1 MKTSDK
7 IFLEIQGVLSQIKE
21 ENLQEIATKLV
32 DAKRIFVIG
41 EGRSGFMGK
50 SFAMRL
56 MHLNANVFSVGE
68 TITPSIAEGDILL
81 AVSGSG
87 TTKSVVWTA
96 EKAKELNCQVIAVTT
111 NSESPLAAA
120 SSDVLHIPAATKYR
134 ADGEIQSVQPLGSL
148 FDQSVHIVFDSICL
162 IYSNL
167 KEYGHNEAFSR
178 HSNLE

>member
-1 MKTSDK
+1 MKTTDK
-7 IFLEIQGVLSQIKE
+7 ILSEIQAVINQINEESLQNVASVLV
-21 ENLQEIATKLV
+21 N
-32 DAKRIFVIG
+32 AKRIFVIG

-56 MHLNANVFSVGE
+56 MHLDVNVFVVGE
-68 TITPSIAEGDILL
+68 TITPSIAEGDVLI

-87 TTKSVVWTA
+87 KTKSVVWTA
-96 EKAKELNCQVIAVTT
+96 EKAKELSCHVISVTT
-111 NSESPLAAA
+111 NLESPLAAA
-120 SSDVLHIPAATKYR
+120 STDILHIPAATKYR
-134 ADGEIQSVQPLGSL
+134 ADGETKSVQPLGSL

-167 KEYGHNEAFSR
+167 KEYGYNEAFSR